1 MLIVFPAM
9 LSLDLKR
16 ISANKLDIFCCYS
29 HVKREQDAQEDVE
42 GRSGK
47 NNQAFNTDNNTTL
60 NNISM
65 NNINIKN
72 ENKTEKH
79 QHKMTVASVMVDSVK
94 NLDSSKHLVVKEKC
108 YAQPHA
114 LHLSAPNNNGATL
127 KLDETEYDTNSW
139 LPFDIPNWTLQKFSR
154 IYYAEWINK
163 SFMKSFAILTSIV
176 LTAIGLW
183 AVCWNGVS
191 DGLALSDIVPKNTS
205 VYSFLDAQHKYFG
218 YYNMYV
224 VTQGHFEYPQNQKII
239 YDYQNAFVRVPNLIK
254 DDDGGLPEFWLS
266 LFRTW
271 LVKIQT
277 AFDNDFAAGTIFE
290 GGWHLSNASADGIL
304 GYKLLVQT
312 GHVDY
317 PVDETLLLRNR
328 LVDAH
333 GIINPSAFYNYLSA
347 WYSNDAMAYSYSQ
360 GNLVPTPREWF
371 HDARD
376 EDLLVHKSSPIVYA
390 QIPFHLY
397 NLGEDTEAMV
407 SMIRHV
413 RGICKKYEDLGL
425 PNFPTGLPFTFWEQ
439 YLELRS
445 WLGVAVGAILAVI
458 FVAVLIVF
466 FSATMAAIAVAMVG
480 SLILHLF
487 GAMGL
492 MGVQL
497 NAILAVILVFA
508 GGMGLQFVILILEVI
523 NDSLRIKLLLF
534 INGKI
539 FEYFLRYTISYQFY
553 IFRLLYLS
561 LEVANVEL

>member
-1 MLIVFPAM
+1 M
-9 LSLDLKR
+9 LSLDLRR
-16 ISANKLDIFCCYS
+16 IAANKIDILCCFSGNKKQKMQDAEDSTGQNNKGFNAEAANTALNNAS
-29 HVKREQDAQEDVE
+29 HV
-42 GRSGK
+42 
-47 NNQAFNTDNNTTL
+47 NNV
-60 NNISM
+60 
-65 NNINIKN
+65 NIKDEY

-79 QHKMTVASVMVDSVK
+79 QQKMTVASVMMDSVK
-94 NLDSSKHLVVKEKC
+94 NIDSRKHLVVKEKC
-108 YAQPHA
+108 YTHPHA
-114 LHLSAPNNNGATL
+114 LHLSPPNKGATN
-127 KLDETEYDTNSW
+127 KGSDETGAAVFPKDIK
-139 LPFDIPNWTLQKFSR
+139 LPFNVPDWTLSTFARVYYSEWVNRKFV
-154 IYYAEWINK
+154 
-163 SFMKSFAILTSIV
+163 KSFAVLSSII

-183 AVCWNGVS
+183 AVCWNGVT

-205 VYSFLDAQHKYFG
+205 VYSFLDSQHKYFG
-218 YYNMYV
+218 YYNMYA
-224 VTQGHFEYPQNQKII
+224 VTQGHFEYPQNQKIV

-271 LVKIQT
+271 LVKIQI
-277 AFDNDFAAGTIFE
+277 AFDNDFADGKIFE
-290 GGWHLSNASADGIL
+290 DGWHASNASADGIL

-317 PVDETLLLRNR
+317 PVDKTLLLRNR
-328 LVDAH
+328 LVDVH

-407 SMIRHV
+407 SMIRQV
-413 RGICKKYEDLGL
+413 RGICRKYEELGL

-439 YLELRS
+439 YLDLRS
-445 WLGVAVGAILAVI
+445 WLGVAVGAILATILLV
-458 FVAVLIVF
+458 VLVVF
-466 FSATMAAIAVAMVG
+466 FSVTSAMVAVTVVA

-487 GAMGL
+487 GVMGL

-508 GGMGLQFVILILEVI
+508 GGIGLQCIFLILEVI
-523 NDSLRIKLLLF
+523 
-534 INGKI
+534 
-539 FEYFLRYTISYQFY
+539 
-553 IFRLLYLS
+553 
-561 LEVANVEL
+561 